1 MKLSSQIA
9 VTAIVVVIGAAGL
22 LYPIQ
27 ESISDLEF
35 EIQSLNDSAV
45 EADDVQQQ
53 IVTMHERIAAA
64 ESALEER
71 TLFLCPDSSS
81 ARLQFE
87 ASLTSGL
94 VGSGL
99 ERVSI
104 DRTDG
109 SPVHGI
115 PTFVVELVVEGNA
128 TQLHA
133 FLRGLEGLPWVNRV
147 IHLQVHPG
155 LGRRTV
161 EMKIAVPLE
170 SDL

>member
-1 MKLSSQIA
+1 MKMSSQIA
-9 VTAIVVVIGAAGL
+9 ITAIVVIIGAAGL
-22 LYPIQ
+22 LYPIHQ
-27 ESISDLEF
+27 NISELEF
-35 EIQSLNDSAV
+35 EIEALGGSA
-45 EADDVQQQ
+45 AQIDVQTQ
-53 IVTMHERIAAA
+53 IISMHERIAAA
-64 ESALEER
+64 ELAIEER
-71 TLFLCPDSSS
+71 TLFLCPDSSA

-87 ASLTSGL
+87 TSLTSEL
-94 VGSGL
+94 VGAGL
-99 ERVSI
+99 QRVSI

-109 SPVHGI
+109 SPIHGI

-133 FLRGLEGLPWVNRV
+133 FLLGLESLPWVNRV
-147 IHLQVHPG
+147 IHLEVHPG